1 MHHYQFTIIDA
12 ISNFSHQ
19 YGNPMKNFDPK
30 YKSLPDYILK
40 CTAQIW
46 EGRDIA
52 ALDWHYS
59 EDLVVRTPAG
69 ISQGNGAGKAN
80 TMATLAEFP
89 DRQLLGEDIIWC
101 GDDEAGFLS
110 SHRIVSTATHRGGAF
125 GQATGI
131 KVTFRTI
138 ADTFCHGNRVW
149 DEWLIRDNGAIATQL
164 GQTTQAAAQALIN
177 SGDVAFPLTPNSD
190 VVGPYNGVGNGNEW
204 GQKHAK
210 ILQKIMRAE
219 FGVIEDEY
227 DRACHLAYPC
237 GVEAHGIDTA
247 KEFFIGLRSAF
258 PYASF
263 KIEHQIGRHDPMLG
277 ARSAIRWS
285 LTGKHEGF
293 GRYGAPTGAEVHVMG
308 VSHVEFGP
316 WGVRRET
323 TLIDDIAIWKQILLQ
338 TIVQE

>member
-190 VVGPYNGVGNGNEW
+190 VVGPYTGAGNGNEW
-204 GQKHAK
+204 GHKHAK

>member
-1 MHHYQFTIIDA
+1 MHHYQFTIVDA

-164 GQTTQAAAQALIN
+164 GQTTQAAAQALIKR
-177 SGDVAFPLTPNSD
+177 GDLTFPLTPNSD
-190 VVGPYNGVGNGNEW
+190 VVGPYTGAGNGNEW
-204 GQKHAK
+204 GHKHAK

>member
-1 MHHYQFTIIDA
+1 
-12 ISNFSHQ
+12 
-19 YGNPMKNFDPK
+19 MKNFDPK

-190 VVGPYNGVGNGNEW
+190 VVGPYTGAGNGNEW
-204 GQKHAK
+204 GHKHAK